1 MKIYPHPSP
10 NFNDRDGQK
19 IDTLVI
25 HYTGMKS
32 AQDALDRLSD
42 PDFHTPVSAH
52 YLIDEKG
59 KIYQLVEDNKRAW
72 HAGNSWWNGQQDVNS
87 RSIGI
92 ELYNS
97 GKEPFTNAQMASL
110 KKLSLSLIQKYSI
123 RASNIVGHSDI
134 APNRKMDPGPHFDW
148 KKLSKGGIGRWPS
161 TFLTG
166 IFNAKAISKSPLRL
180 AALFRRAGYQV
191 SYKHSPDIDK
201 ANDPTLTETI
211 LAFQRR
217 YQPELFLSKKKK
229 HQEQIGLPNPK
240 MVRQLRDLVSQRFY

>member
-1 MKIYPHPSP
+1 MKIYPHASP
-10 NFNDRDGQK
+10 NFNNRNGQR

-32 AQDALDRLSD
+32 AQEALDRLSD
-42 PDFHTPVSAH
+42 SKFHTPVSAH

-72 HAGNSWWNGQQDVNS
+72 HAGNSWWNGQTDVNS

-110 KKLSLSLIQKYSI
+110 KKLSLSLIQKYGI
-123 RASNIVGHSDI
+123 RAYNVVGHSDI
-134 APNRKMDPGPHFDW
+134 APSRKMDPGPHFDW
-148 KKLSKGGIGRWPS
+148 KKLSKAGVGRWPT

-180 AALFRRAGYQV
+180 SALFRRAGYQV
-191 SYKHSPDIDK
+191 RYDHSLDTT
-201 ANDPTLTETI
+201 NFPTLTETI
-211 LAFQRR
+211 TAFQRR
-217 YQPELFLSKKKK
+217 YQPELFLSNKKSDRKK
-229 HQEQIGLPNPK
+229 IGQPNPK
-240 MVRQLRDLVSQRFY
+240 MVRQLRDLVSHRFY